1 MGSLSGTKSHSA
13 IVLVA
18 DFVHGDER
26 MGILNAPLALL
37 VSLFAFRIRTSK
49 TDDERGYIL
58 LDVVAPH

>member
-1 MGSLSGTKSHSA
+1 M
-13 IVLVA
+13 LVA